1 MQDRTVD
8 YARPDAGE
16 TDKDL
21 KTKTPGSHQ
30 IYEAKENFHV
40 PELASCLPK
49 AAQFQERDQDTHPDE
64 YRRRQRIVRRGIGT
78 LAGAGYG
85 AVGGGLI
92 GGRTGDGGSFD
103 DRRAVIG
110 ALIGALTGGTA
121 GYGIG
126 TAANKVVEYTGADRP
141 QQARIQIVLPPSEAV
156 AQRVEEAMKS
166 GSARQLYAYGFMQR
180 LARQEKCAQATRLL
194 TAGAQSA
201 ANPWMLARLWH
212 GMRAFWGSFA
222 HGAGR
227 SMMPVS
233 RRAGKAMQGFG
244 DRISQY
250 QGQTMH
256 SPLGHLLGRGAPAT
270 AAVGTGAYGLGKLTG
285 AE

>member
-1 MQDRTVD
+1 MD

-21 KTKTPGSHQ
+21 KTKTPKSHQ

-49 AAQFQERDQDTHPDE
+49 AAQLRDQETHPDE

-92 GGRTGDGGSFD
+92 GGRTGSGNGFD
-103 DRRAVIG
+103 DRRAVVG
-110 ALIGALTGGTA
+110 ALIGALTGGAA
-121 GYGIG
+121 GFGIG
-126 TAANKVVEYTGADRP
+126 TAANKVVEYTGGD
-141 QQARIQIVLPPSEAV
+141 QQQPRIQIVLPPSEAV

-166 GSARQLYAYGFMQR
+166 ASAQRLYAYGFMQR
-180 LARQEKCAQATRLL
+180 LARQEKCAQMSRLI
-194 TAGAQSA
+194 TAGTLALA
-201 ANPWMLARLWH
+201 RPAGMANPGMLARLWH
-212 GMRAFWGSFA
+212 GMRAFGGSFA

-227 SMMPVS
+227 SMMPVN
-233 RRAGKAMQGFG
+233 RGVGRAMQGFG
-244 DRISQY
+244 NRISQY

-256 SPLGHLLGRGAPAT
+256 SQLGHLMGRAAPAT
-270 AAVGTGAYGLGKLTG
+270 AAVGTGAYGLGKLTS